1 MKRLEPVTV
10 LLPQDE
16 DEPQHPELGSPG
28 DVMDIDPND
37 PRLVTEKIWCDP
49 AADAYATSVTLI
61 VAMDM
66 RGLMASSISVK
77 W

>member
-1 MKRLEPVTV
+1 MKRIEPVTV

-16 DEPQHPELGSPG
+16 DEPQHPELESPG
-28 DVMDIDPND
+28 DVIGIDPND
-37 PRLVTEKIWCDP
+37 PRLVTEEVCCDP
-49 AADAYATSVTLI
+49 AANAYATSVTLM
-61 VAMDM
+61 VEMDM